1 MNNHYYCLLCFVII
15 CFNSLVCNIII
26 CKTIYNRNSSKE
38 SKSVLLKM
46 RKNNPLKL
54 KTMQKTN
61 NTNKHNVK
69 NSNLYYLGTNMFI
82 TSAYKP
88 IKLHHNIYKNRS
100 DHDKKVKKNIKW
112 KYKILKAT
120 DKQVN
125 NLKEIKNI
133 DNTILGSNFH
143 DKEDEIID
151 QIPEKFLNVFKWALE
166 FKLKNFNCKFSRI
179 TKLAK
184 KNNEQLKPLS
194 NYAIGHKENLLAML
208 QNDKNFFVNIV
219 KRLKSKDYF
228 NFDIYSIFKFINIDI
243 RFLFTPD
250 CHDQSALFFLILG
263 NIDKSINYFIDNRH
277 TVNFDKMP
285 KDYNY
290 ATQENGKSN
299 MTIMEKKK
307 LLRMQKKLIKEEKK
321 RLYNQRLSLSEQNPN
336 PSEENITKDG
346 VTKDEVT
353 KDGVTKDE
361 VTKDEVTKDGVT
373 KDEVTKDGVTKDEVT
388 KDGVTKDEV
397 TKDGVEK
404 DGVTKDGVTK
414 DGVEK
419 YEVTNDGVEN
429 VNIAKTS
436 SIDDKLS
443 FFLKYYKELEYFF
456 TNHFKSG
463 DEIKEFFEKC
473 NKKENKIIKEEINFH
488 SNGEKIINKKEIIK
502 NGLNLEM
509 IKKVI
514 KTSPR
519 LSLINKRTLTK
530 RIEHYRNEMNYNY
543 NELMDILYNLP
554 QFYSFGNLK
563 KKYKELLY
571 LHQSIKEDDLK
582 KLIKIYPRIFTYN
595 IYRTIRPKLL
605 YLIRHLNKSF
615 TDSISFP
622 QYYSYSFRLR
632 IIPRHVAYMNLY
644 YVDYIKYYKELLRK
658 YNYADFNNNFNSLVY
673 NSNIPPINLKKL
685 LQTSNKEFIEYYK
698 IPYYQFIR
706 STQLAKH
713 IQNPFIIY

>member
-1 MNNHYYCLLCFVII
+1 MNSYYYYLACFVII
-15 CFNSLVCNIII
+15 CFNSFVCNIIS
-26 CKTIYNRNSSKE
+26 CKTVYDSNSTKGG
-38 SKSVLLKM
+38 KSVLLKK
-46 RKNNPLKL
+46 RKNNPLNFKAT
-54 KTMQKTN
+54 KKTN

-69 NSNLYYLGTNMFI
+69 NDNLYYLGTNMFI
-82 TSAYKP
+82 TPAYQP
-88 IKLHHNIYKNRS
+88 LKLHHKIYKDINRS
-100 DHDKKVKKNIKW
+100 DKKVKRNTKW
-112 KYKILKAT
+112 RYTILKAT

-125 NLKEIKNI
+125 NLKKIKNI

-184 KNNEQLKPLS
+184 KNNEQLKSLD
-194 NYAIGHKENLLAML
+194 NYAIGYKENLLAML

-219 KRLKSKDYF
+219 KKLKSKDYF

-243 RFLFTPD
+243 RFLFNPD
-250 CHDQSALFFLILG
+250 CHDESAIFFLIFG
-263 NIDKSINYFIDNRH
+263 NLDKSINYFIDNKH
-277 TVNFDKMP
+277 TVNFDQMP
-285 KDYNY
+285 KDLNY
-290 ATQENGKSN
+290 DAQENGEPHMSIRERKR
-299 MTIMEKKK
+299 
-307 LLRMQKKLIKEEKK
+307 LLRIQKKLAREEKR
-321 RLYNQRLSLSEQNPN
+321 RLYKERLAISTENPN
-336 PSEENITKDG
+336 PGGENGGEEIVGSENVSDKHDDEIPSQTNERQMEKESITK
-346 VTKDEVT
+346 VSIK
-353 KDGVTKDE
+353 KS
-361 VTKDEVTKDGVT
+361 
-373 KDEVTKDGVTKDEVT
+373 
-388 KDGVTKDEV
+388 
-397 TKDGVEK
+397 
-404 DGVTKDGVTK
+404 
-414 DGVEK
+414 
-419 YEVTNDGVEN
+419 
-429 VNIAKTS
+429 S
-436 SIDDKLS
+436 SIDEKLL

-463 DEIKEFFEKC
+463 DEIKNFFETC
-473 NKKENKIIKEEINFH
+473 NKEEDKIIKEEINFN
-488 SNGEKIINKKEIIK
+488 SNGEQIINKKEIIK

-519 LSLINKRTLTK
+519 LSLINKNTLTK
-530 RIEHYRNEMNYNY
+530 RIAHYRNEINYTY
-543 NELMDILYNLP
+543 DELMDILYNLP

-563 KKYKELLY
+563 KKYNELLN
-571 LHQSIKEDDLK
+571 LHQSIKEEDLK

-605 YLIRHLNKSF
+605 YLIRHLNKTF

-632 IIPRHVAYMNLY
+632 IIPRHVAYMSLY
-644 YVDYIKYYKELLRK
+644 YDDYIKYYKELLKK
-658 YNYADFNNNFNSLVY
+658 YNYADFNNKFNSLVY

-698 IPYYQFIR
+698 IPYYQFVK
-706 STQLAKH
+706 STQLAKN